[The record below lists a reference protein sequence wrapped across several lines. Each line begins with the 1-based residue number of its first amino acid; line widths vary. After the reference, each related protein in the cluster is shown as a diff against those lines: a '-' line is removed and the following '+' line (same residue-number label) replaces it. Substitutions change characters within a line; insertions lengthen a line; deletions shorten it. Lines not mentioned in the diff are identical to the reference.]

1 MLWDYTQKSRWQFWL
16 KGLVEDVHEFP
27 NVGLGSWW
35 LKKEGICSRVE
46 GWGCPRVVENVGK
59 TMRLQDKGFKS
70 GLDEAEHRV
79 LGSAFEP
86 SK

>member
-35 LKKEGICSRVE
+35 LKKGIEWRV
-46 GWGCPRVVENVGK
+46 GVVHS
-59 TMRLQDKGFKS
+59 LAPKGTSDWLMEVQSSK
-70 GLDEAEHRV
+70 R
-79 LGSAFEP
+79 FE
-86 SK
+86 